1 MTALI
6 PDHILSLLIFLP
18 VVGMLAILAAPPRAA
33 RWIALVTTAIV
44 MLLGFCAVG
53 HYDSSNPGLQL
64 VEDYA
69 WISAFKV
76 RYILGADGL
85 AMPMLVLT
93 VLLSFLCVLSA
104 WNLEKRPKGFF
115 ALFLLLQSGMT
126 GVFAAQDLF
135 LFYVFWE
142 IMLLPMYFLIGIWG
156 SPSRLDP
163 DGRTRGGPYAA
174 IKFFLYT
181 LIGSLPMLVGVI
193 WLWQEAGTFDLRLL
207 AAPQRALADQVTLF
221 ALFFIAFAV
230 KIPMFPFHTW
240 LPDAHVE
247 APTPV
252 SVILAGVLLKM
263 GTYGILR
270 INYPLFPGATVA
282 LASTIAVFGVINILY
297 GALCA
302 MAQSDMKRLV
312 AYSSISHMGYVM
324 LGMASFAP
332 LAGTGGAFTEGI
344 TGAALQMWNHG
355 TITAMLFLL
364 VGVFYDR
371 AHHRDITKMGGLA
384 VTMPRYAGFV
394 YVAFFASLGL
404 PGLSGFVGEVLVLL
418 GAWQVGGFYKI
429 LVALTALGIVI
440 TAAYHL
446 WFIQRAFLG
455 PKRPEYE
462 GYPDLSLRETATLV
476 PLLLIIVWIGVYPAP
491 MLRFMNAALSALT
504 AQVAGVPIP

>member
-1 MTALI
+1 MTHL
-6 PDHILSLLIFLP
+6 LSLLIFLP
-18 VVGMLAILAAPPRAA
+18 VVGMLAILATPARAA
-33 RWIALVTTAIV
+33 RWIALVTTAFV
-44 MLLGFCAVG
+44 LLLGLCAVG
-53 HYDSSNPGLQL
+53 HYDQALPGLQM
-64 VEDYA
+64 VEDHA
-69 WISAFKV
+69 WIPGFGV

-104 WNLEKRPKGFF
+104 WKIEKRPKGFF
-115 ALFLLLQSGMT
+115 SLFLLLQSGMT

-156 SPSRLDP
+156 APSRLDS

-193 WLWQEAGTFDLRLL
+193 WLWQEAHSFDLRLL
-207 AAPQRALADQVTLF
+207 AAPHRALADQVTLF

-270 INYPLFPGATVA
+270 INFPLFPGAAVA

-302 MAQSDMKRLV
+302 MAQTDMKRLV

-324 LGMASFAP
+324 LGMASFAGA
-332 LAGTGGAFTEGI
+332 AGPMFTEGI

-404 PGLSGFVGEVLVLL
+404 PGLSGFIGEVLVLL
-418 GAWQVGGFYKI
+418 GAWQVGGFYQV

-455 PKRPEYE
+455 PKKPEYD
-462 GYPDLSLRETATLV
+462 GYPDLSLRETFTLV
-476 PLLLIIVWIGVYPAP
+476 PLLLIVLWIGVYPAP
-491 MLRFMNAALSALT
+491 MLRFMNATLTALT
-504 AQVAGVPIP
+504 AQVAGVTLP